1 MQSIEIGYIL
11 SLAAASATL
20 LGWVVMRIKSNP
32 SERLI
37 AYIFIFVAAAMIAV
51 SLFQLIP
58 TALNSGLAKLSVLIC
73 LLVGFLLV
81 LLISQLASLS
91 GRKGSTSSALLIALA
106 LSLHNL
112 PEGSAPIAATLVDLP
127 TGITTAALMGL
138 HNIPE
143 GIAITASALLAGYGR
158 LKSLLLT
165 LTATLAEML
174 GATAVFLSDDLFTN
188 IQNAG
193 ALLSFVAGIMLAI
206 CVKELLPC
214 SFKTLRPSSR
224 K

>member
-58 TALNSGLAKLSVLIC
+58 TALNSGLVKLSVLIC

-81 LLISQLASLS
+81 LLISQLAALS

-143 GIAITASALLAGYGR
+143 GIAITASALLAGFSR

-174 GATAVFLSDDLFTN
+174 GATAIYLSGSLFLDLKST
-188 IQNAG
+188 G

-206 CVKELLPC
+206 CFKELLPF
-214 SFKTLRPSSR
+214 SIKTLRPSSR

>member
-32 SERLI
+32 SEKLI

-81 LLISQLASLS
+81 LSISRLAALS

-143 GIAITASALLAGYGR
+143 GIAITASALLAGFSR

-174 GATAVFLSDDLFTN
+174 GATAIYLSGSLFLDLKST
-188 IQNAG
+188 G

-206 CVKELLPC
+206 CVKELLPF

>member
-37 AYIFIFVAAAMIAV
+37 AYIFLFVAAAMIAV

-143 GIAITASALLAGYGR
+143 GIAITASALLAGFSR

-174 GATAVFLSDDLFTN
+174 GATAIFLSDDLFTN

-206 CVKELLPC
+206 CVKELLPF